1 MAFAVIETLMAAPLG
16 HLVGRFG
23 LPVLTFLLWGLG
35 VLVAF
40 IAYDVRTVKR
50 VHPVTLIL
58 GIGLV
63 ALANLE
69 AIVIGP
75 SAPWHRVLEWLAG

>member
-1 MAFAVIETLMAAPLG
+1 MNVDMTA
-16 HLVGRFG
+16 
-23 LPVLTFLLWGLG
+23 LLI
-35 VLVAF
+35 F
-40 IAYDVRTVKR
+40 
-50 VHPVTLIL
+50 L

-75 SAPWHRVLEWLAG
+75 SARWHRVLEWLAG

>member
-1 MAFAVIETLMAAPLG
+1 
-16 HLVGRFG
+16 
-23 LPVLTFLLWGLG
+23 